1 MISNSDN
8 KTCDL
13 CNKTFSSKFAKER
26 HTSEVHDTMRTECS
40 KPTAVQC
47 KECGVNFSRL
57 SIYRQHLQQFH
68 NIETTTAQYEFA
80 SEEEFMAW
88 KDALEMEVG
97 VNYTSHTG
105 NKKSVDSTKTIYYC
119 RRSGVQKSSKSTH
132 KRAEKSQGTSK
143 MGYYCTSSIE
153 AVRQN
158 GCVQVTYYV
167 EHHEH
172 DINFHSLQHM
182 EGKTQVAMPSSPS
195 EEIEYIQDI
204 VCNKLSTDSQPQN
217 YGEQLIKYIHSN
229 LLPQCKEISDQEAF
243 KAAGDHI

>member
-1 MISNSDN
+1 
-8 KTCDL
+8 
-13 CNKTFSSKFAKER
+13 
-26 HTSEVHDTMRTECS
+26 MRTECS

-132 KRAEKSQGTSK
+132 KHAEKSQGTSK

-172 DINFHSLQHM
+172 DINFHSLVHM
-182 EGKTQVAMPSSPS
+182 TLPASVKDKIAAASMFGASSLRGRLEP
-195 EEIEYIQDI
+195 D
-204 VCNKLSTDSQPQN
+204 CPLSFLALAPRVHGVVDTCAERQMFGS
-217 YGEQLIKYIHSN
+217 SN
-229 LLPQCKEISDQEAF
+229 HLCSLSLWK
-243 KAAGDHI
+243 